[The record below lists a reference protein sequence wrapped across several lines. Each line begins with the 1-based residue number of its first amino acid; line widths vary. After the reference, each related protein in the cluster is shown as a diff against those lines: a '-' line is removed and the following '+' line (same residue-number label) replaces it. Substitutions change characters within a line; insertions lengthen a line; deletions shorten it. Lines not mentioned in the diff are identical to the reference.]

1 MEDRVKSLTNELS
14 NIQRESSL
22 AEKDK
27 LEAQT
32 RLEVLSNY
40 FKEKETQL
48 QKELSV
54 KEAMWMKQQGETT
67 STVEKVR
74 SLNEENQTLK

>member
-1 MEDRVKSLTNELS
+1 MFEQQLQLS
-14 NIQRESSL
+14 NNENEKLKHDFHQS
-22 AEKDK
+22 EKDK

-48 QKELSV
+48 QKYAKTIVAHTKFITFLFLL
-54 KEAMWMKQQGETT
+54 T
-67 STVEKVR
+67 
-74 SLNEENQTLK
+74 EN

>member
-1 MEDRVKSLTNELS
+1 MSEQLKAVTEEIEKFKQDFHQT
-14 NIQRESSL
+14 
-22 AEKDK
+22 EKDK

-48 QKELSV
+48 QKYV
-54 KEAMWMKQQGETT
+54 
-67 STVEKVR
+67 
-74 SLNEENQTLK
+74 

>member
-1 MEDRVKSLTNELS
+1 MIEEQLKLARSENEKLKHDFHQS
-14 NIQRESSL
+14 
-22 AEKDK
+22 EKDK

-48 QKELSV
+48 QK
-54 KEAMWMKQQGETT
+54 
-67 STVEKVR
+67 
-74 SLNEENQTLK
+74 